1 MSGHAHIEELTE
13 LELHG
18 HKLCNPSFC
27 QYCAADQ
34 YSKDRAAR
42 IVALEAEVKQLQ
54 EEIMRRDTLP
64 DFERGEYAG
73 QDAMLRHIALLK
85 EDSNS
90 QLAAAVRACPLVQ
103 VRAEILRQAAENLE
117 AASYKLKEPFDPEAA
132 KALHFEL
139 SVVQSRAEMYA
150 GKKEE

>member
-1 MSGHAHIEELTE
+1 MSGHVHPDELTE
-13 LELHG
+13 LERHS

-27 QYCAADQ
+27 QYCSAEQ
-34 YSKDRAAR
+34 YSRERDAK
-42 IVALEAEVKQLQ
+42 ILALETEVKKLQ
-54 EEIMRRDTLP
+54 EEAMRRDTLP

-73 QDAMLRHIALLK
+73 QDAMIRHIALLT

-90 QLAAAVRACPLVQ
+90 QLAEAVRKCALVQ

-139 SVVQSRAEMYA
+139 SVVQSRAEKYA